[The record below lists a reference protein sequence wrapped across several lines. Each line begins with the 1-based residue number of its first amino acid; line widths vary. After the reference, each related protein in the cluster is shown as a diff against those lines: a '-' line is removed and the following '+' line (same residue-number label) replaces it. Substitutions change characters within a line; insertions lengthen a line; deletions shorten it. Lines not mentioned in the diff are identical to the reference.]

1 MQTFTVMGKAVV
13 AIGIVVGIAAIVAV
27 YLFTNVFEL
36 AKPVVEQSLNST
48 KEAASKIQGKD
59 VISEAENVTST
70 VKNLTSQI
78 KIKNI
83 PP

>member
-1 MQTFTVMGKAVV
+1 MGKVGVAVG
-13 AIGIVVGIAAIVAV
+13 IGVGIAAIVAI

-36 AKPVVEQSLNST
+36 AKPAVEKSLNTT

-59 VISEAENVTST
+59 VVSEAENVTST
-70 VKNLTSQI
+70 VKNFTSQI
-78 KIKNI
+78 KIKNL

>member
-1 MQTFTVMGKAVV
+1 MGKVGVAVG
-13 AIGIVVGIAAIVAV
+13 IGVGIAAIVAI

-36 AKPVVEQSLNST
+36 AKPAVEQSLNTT

-59 VISEAENVTST
+59 VVSEAENVTST
-70 VKNLTSQI
+70 VKNFTSQI
-78 KIKNI
+78 KIKNL